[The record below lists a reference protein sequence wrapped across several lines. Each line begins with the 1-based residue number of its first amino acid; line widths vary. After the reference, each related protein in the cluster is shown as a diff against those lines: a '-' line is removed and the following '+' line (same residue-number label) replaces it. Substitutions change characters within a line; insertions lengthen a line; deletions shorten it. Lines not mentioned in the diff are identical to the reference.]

1 MSKKETIL
9 FSEFPEVSTC
19 RLSEFKNLTKLKL

>member
-1 MSKKETIL
+1 MSKKEKIL

>member
-9 FSEFPEVSTC
+9 LSKVPEVSTC